1 MAEERGKESQWWVE
15 RQGTSLRESARHE
28 LETSPAGRRR
38 KEEVVLRPDVRYEKE
53 VNFGKDGE
61 RSEQPD

>member
-15 RQGTSLRESARHE
+15 RQGTGLRESARHE

-38 KEEVVLRPDVRYEKE
+38 KEEVVLRTYVRDEEKADKRQ
-53 VNFGKDGE
+53 NRE
-61 RSEQPD
+61 RSE